1 MHPPPSSSLSPLTS
15 LKSSASIPCSHVSK
29 SSENRISSSTGRIAL
44 ESCTI
49 SAVLRFPEKPVLS
62 ANHEAILPRI
72 ACDGWLAGCCRGRG
86 EATRLAGSDTEDNNM
101 LAADLCDDEGGA
113 SRLRALPARPMNGVC
128 DSSIRRRFALE
139 GATQDVRVRANVGQD
154 HDK

>member
-1 MHPPPSSSLSPLTS
+1 
-15 LKSSASIPCSHVSK
+15 
-29 SSENRISSSTGRIAL
+29 
-44 ESCTI
+44 
-49 SAVLRFPEKPVLS
+49 
-62 ANHEAILPRI
+62 
-72 ACDGWLAGCCRGRG
+72 
-86 EATRLAGSDTEDNNM
+86 M